1 MRSYLKKITL
11 LALTAAANAE
21 LVKRDPYW
29 IKMSDVIQQVRPD
42 FYYGVSTQR
51 NFFSNPKY
59 KDIISTYNLQVPGNE
74 CKFYTIQSSEK
85 ENFKPC
91 DDAIAFAKTFNAKV
105 RGHTLFWPAYSSD
118 WFKSYSDDVEKNK
131 EYMIDY
137 VTRVL
142 EHYKDEEDI
151 LYWDVINESVL
162 DDSSET
168 NIKLRTGSDTSNE
181 FKGWE
186 DTYTE
191 DLFKLAREHTNPN
204 VKLIYNDYNAEN
216 NNGNYQGKTGAV
228 FEYIKSMREKDVPI
242 DGVGL
247 QMHISCNYYPNY
259 DQLTTLIDKYAEIGV
274 EVHITEIDVSMD
286 KCKTHDEQREL
297 YMDVFKACFDNENCK
312 VFTVWG
318 AYDSESWKGAENEPL
333 PFDENMYPKDIYF
346 DMLDYVMEKLPA
358 DATYPTPTATKP
370 AEEPTVAEKDENINY
385 IIEPGT
391 YMIDPHWQSW
401 SWGNEEVTID
411 DDGNV
416 VTTLIADEYGAL
428 SLHSSTKF
436 NGGKLHIEM
445 MIDKAAP
452 VAIVAHTIKDEGFNE
467 IERFEDVST
476 TEIQAFDV
484 EIPDV
489 EGDDYDRI
497 SVQDA
502 WGKAITLTIH
512 KMYFV
517 PNTAGDSKPANPAN
531 SAGSKRYDILKEG
544 DFMLVGNWQNWSW
557 GVEDTEFDDEGNFV
571 NYITAGTYGGVSFKR
586 SDSVTFGAGTLHFKA
601 KVNDTNAQIQ
611 ILMHTVGDDYFN
623 VGSATEVSDKEMLEY
638 NISVDEPT
646 GDLYDRITI
655 QDVANNGLTLIL
667 NDIYFIA
674 ADSDVE
680 EQPTDVEEQ
689 PTDVEEPT
697 EEPTGTQVV
706 AEPTQTVAEPAQTVV
721 EEPTVDPIIEGD
733 NVYYMVKNGV
743 VDPAWQNWSW
753 GVESAE
759 VDKEGNF
766 ANVLTAGEWAGISFK
781 RSDSTLF
788 GAGTLH
794 FKAKADTAGAKIQ
807 IVAHSTAADEYF
819 NIDIITDLSTTKMTE
834 YSIEVAEP
842 EDVKYDRF
850 TIQDIYN
857 EGVTITI
864 NNVYFVANPVAD
876 EEPTEVA
883 IDEPI
888 DEPTEVDEPQVE
900 EPTEVDEPEVDPI
913 VEGDNVYY
921 IVKNGEVDPAWQ
933 NWSWGIE
940 SAEVDKD
947 GNLSNVLT
955 AGEWAGISFKRSDS
969 TLFGAGTLHFKA
981 KADTAEAVIQVVAHS
996 TAADEYV
1003 NMGSIRDLSTTKMTE
1018 YSIEITESEE
1028 FQYDRF
1034 TIQDIY
1040 NKGVTVTINNV
1051 YFVAA
1056 EPETPETPEECWAAE
1071 LGFSCCK
1078 TTTRVVLEDESGSW
1092 GVENDFWCG
1101 LVENKDDT
1109 CWSTRLGYPC
1119 CKENNVIYDIDE
1131 NGSWGYENDQWC
1143 GIAKADESCEFSALG
1158 YACCPNARV
1167 VAKDEHKWGFVDGQ
1181 WCGVAF

>member
-1 MRSYLKKITL
+1 
-11 LALTAAANAE
+11 
-21 LVKRDPYW
+21 
-29 IKMSDVIQQVRPD
+29 
-42 FYYGVSTQR
+42 
-51 NFFSNPKY
+51 
-59 KDIISTYNLQVPGNE
+59 
-74 CKFYTIQSSEK
+74 
-85 ENFKPC
+85 
-91 DDAIAFAKTFNAKV
+91 
-105 RGHTLFWPAYSSD
+105 
-118 WFKSYSDDVEKNK
+118 
-131 EYMIDY
+131 
-137 VTRVL
+137 
-142 EHYKDEEDI
+142 
-151 LYWDVINESVL
+151 
-162 DDSSET
+162 
-168 NIKLRTGSDTSNE
+168 
-181 FKGWE
+181 
-186 DTYTE
+186 
-191 DLFKLAREHTNPN
+191 
-204 VKLIYNDYNAEN
+204 
-216 NNGNYQGKTGAV
+216 
-228 FEYIKSMREKDVPI
+228 
-242 DGVGL
+242 
-247 QMHISCNYYPNY
+247 
-259 DQLTTLIDKYAEIGV
+259 
-274 EVHITEIDVSMD
+274 
-286 KCKTHDEQREL
+286 
-297 YMDVFKACFDNENCK
+297 
-312 VFTVWG
+312 
-318 AYDSESWKGAENEPL
+318 
-333 PFDENMYPKDIYF
+333 
-346 DMLDYVMEKLPA
+346 
-358 DATYPTPTATKP
+358 
-370 AEEPTVAEKDENINY
+370 
-385 IIEPGT
+385 
-391 YMIDPHWQSW
+391 
-401 SWGNEEVTID
+401 
-411 DDGNV
+411 
-416 VTTLIADEYGAL
+416 
-428 SLHSSTKF
+428 
-436 NGGKLHIEM
+436 
-445 MIDKAAP
+445 
-452 VAIVAHTIKDEGFNE
+452 
-467 IERFEDVST
+467 
-476 TEIQAFDV
+476 
-484 EIPDV
+484 
-489 EGDDYDRI
+489 
-497 SVQDA
+497 
-502 WGKAITLTIH
+502 
-512 KMYFV
+512 
-517 PNTAGDSKPANPAN
+517 
-531 SAGSKRYDILKEG
+531 
-544 DFMLVGNWQNWSW
+544 
-557 GVEDTEFDDEGNFV
+557 
-571 NYITAGTYGGVSFKR
+571 
-586 SDSVTFGAGTLHFKA
+586 
-601 KVNDTNAQIQ
+601 
-611 ILMHTVGDDYFN
+611 
-623 VGSATEVSDKEMLEY
+623 
-638 NISVDEPT
+638 
-646 GDLYDRITI
+646 
-655 QDVANNGLTLIL
+655 
-667 NDIYFIA
+667 
-674 ADSDVE
+674 
-680 EQPTDVEEQ
+680 
-689 PTDVEEPT
+689 
-697 EEPTGTQVV
+697 
-706 AEPTQTVAEPAQTVV
+706 
-721 EEPTVDPIIEGD
+721 
-733 NVYYMVKNGV
+733 MVKNGV
-743 VDPAWQNWSW
+743 VDPAWQTWTR
-753 GVESAE
+753 GVASAE
-759 VDKEGNF
+759 DDRDGTY
-766 ANVLTAGEWAGISFK
+766 ANVLTAGEWGGISFK

-900 EPTEVDEPEVDPI
+900 EPTEDDEPEVDPI